1 MVGGLTSQCV
11 SPVSC
16 LFLLD
21 TSLLLFLLRTE
32 SSGITS
38 SRVGLS
44 CRIGHFG
51 EKKKNCRGLAQ
62 SLSLVL
68 LMSGVLLMSE
78 LLQKSELLLMSKV
91 LLMSVF
97 VLCVE
102 STQKC
107 L

>member
-1 MVGGLTSQCV
+1 
-11 SPVSC
+11 
-16 LFLLD
+16 
-21 TSLLLFLLRTE
+21 
-32 SSGITS
+32 
-38 SRVGLS
+38 LS

-51 EKKKNCRGLAQ
+51 EKKKNRRGLAQ